1 MAGYAG
7 AINKTALHRLP
18 RVLLTPGNWELQT
31 RAIAGKC
38 LLTMATIATQLRYSA
53 ADRREQ
59 ILEVATGL
67 FAHQGFQGTTTKEIA
82 HRAGVNEALVFRHFP
97 SKEELYWAVIK
108 RKINTCSPRERMR
121 ERLAA
126 GGNDREVLTGLAAE
140 ILERRATDQTLSRLL
155 LYSALE
161 SHRLSHRFFRTY
173 VAEYYE
179 VLAEYVRQRIA
190 EGRFR
195 HLDPLLAARGFLGM
209 VIYHSW
215 VQELFGGKRYQ
226 NFSVQQVSATLT
238 ELWLQGMLSVP
249 EDAPRPKPGN
259 GNHSRTKQYGPG
271 NHKKKN

>member
-1 MAGYAG
+1 MASVQVRF
-7 AINKTALHRLP
+7 T
-18 RVLLTPGNWELQT
+18 
-31 RAIAGKC
+31 
-38 LLTMATIATQLRYSA
+38 A

-67 FAHQGFQGTTTKEIA
+67 FAEQGFQGTTTKEIA
-82 HRAGVNEALVFRHFP
+82 QHAGVNEALIFRHFP

-108 RKINTCSPRERMR
+108 RKINTCSPRDRMR
-121 ERLAA
+121 ETLDA
-126 GGNDREVLTGLAAE
+126 GGDDHEVLAGLAAE
-140 ILERRATDQTLSRLL
+140 ILERRAKDQTLSRLL

-161 SHRLSHRFFRTY
+161 NHRLSHRFFRTY

-195 HLDPLLAARGFLGM
+195 HLDPLLAARSFLGM

-226 NFSVQQVSATLT
+226 NFSVQQVSTTLA
-238 ELWLQGMLSVP
+238 EVWLQGMLATPPQAGSP
-249 EDAPRPKPGN
+249 QPKSNGGN
-259 GNHSRTKQYGPG
+259 QMRRLEHAGS
-271 NHKKKN
+271 NHKKKA